1 MAIRRFDNLLLISF
15 SPNHFKTS
23 CFALQAGG
31 LAEVLLLLLGIA
43 EHFPNLDEVAS
54 TRGQTLGERLSSAIV
69 ECLTSSKSETRSA
82 ASSLLDVCIEN
93 GVVSLESIR
102 KATERMKPA
111 TQRTLGPMIAKF
123 ARNAPSSAQNGKE
136 NLPAGDSR
144 VAKQRTAAVAVAA
157 PAPASTKPMEREAKP
172 VGNSSAQTTSTD
184 QAPKAETL
192 RHPLVGRNGMR
203 ALKSSKTIVW
213 PEFPEEPLGSAIF
226 GNLRK
231 YWTVVLPPKTAS
243 DLFPSSGIRK
253 QDDAMDGIEVLSRAL
268 EIDRSSDVSIIEQQL
283 EPVLKWISYVL
294 CSKEVTVGLQA
305 LLSFISE
312 LISLLVELKRELSDS
327 EAIAIV
333 PFIFEKASISKGR
346 FKDAF
351 MDIVSLLQSEDL
363 LPPKRLGGIVC
374 AAMIE
379 RSAHSKAR
387 VMACQ
392 IGLECVEKTG
402 LAGIGKKGVT
412 STAKML
418 SEETIPENRAAALD
432 LMEVILS
439 KMNGEIQRL
448 ARICGPNL
456 SDKAREMVEERW
468 HKRPPAPKQT
478 IKAPSTDSQQRDSGN
493 QSQSEAHRDDRAE
506 NVESQSVYY
515 EDQLPALSL
524 RPPSGR
530 EMPTSYSRGRE
541 VDQDSSRADPF
552 AFSIT
557 ARAAPVSAV
566 SETAHGI
573 SEKDSGGFQAADIVS
588 TGSDSSFGT
597 AASLRA
603 RLLKIRE
610 KSKGP
615 EESSEELET
624 ALVEAIQDAELVEEI
639 SPGAEFENGLES
651 IKALLSKNT
660 PLEEEDVDLLDC
672 IETLKKFHAALSKQ
686 QKGNFGLSVQA
697 FSALRQLIAE
707 NLSNTIEHLTRYVRE
722 LDILLFYSCRR
733 ASYIVLFFT
742 G

>member
-1 MAIRRFDNLLLISF
+1 M
-15 SPNHFKTS
+15 
-23 CFALQAGG
+23 
-31 LAEVLLLLLGIA
+31 LLLGIA
-43 EHFPNLDEVAS
+43 EHIPNLDEVAS

-102 KATERMKPA
+102 KATERLKPA

-123 ARNAPSSAQNGKE
+123 ARNAPSSARNGKE
-136 NLPAGDSR
+136 NLATDDTR
-144 VAKQRTAAVAVAA
+144 VAKQRTAAMTVAA
-157 PAPASTKPMEREAKP
+157 VPAPAATKPMEREAKP
-172 VGNSSAQTTSTD
+172 VGRSSTQATNID
-184 QAPKAETL
+184 QAPKTETEQ
-192 RHPLVGRNGMR
+192 HPLVGRNGMR
-203 ALKSSKTIVW
+203 ALKSSKTMVW

-226 GNLRK
+226 GNFRK

-253 QDDAMDGIEVLSRAL
+253 QDDAIDGIEVLSRAL
-268 EIDRSSDVSIIEQQL
+268 EIDRSSDPSIIEQQL

-305 LLSFISE
+305 LLSLTSD
-312 LISLLVELKRELSDS
+312 LISFLVERKRELSDS

-346 FKDAF
+346 FRDAF

-379 RSAHSKAR
+379 RSAHAKAR
-387 VMACQ
+387 VMACH

-439 KMNGEIQRL
+439 KMNGESQRL

-456 SDKAREMVEERW
+456 SEKAREMVEERW
-468 HKRPPAPKQT
+468 QKRPPPPKQT
-478 IKAPSTDSQQRDSGN
+478 TRAPTADYQERERSI
-493 QSQSEAHRDDRAE
+493 QSQSKATRDGQAE
-506 NVESQSVYY
+506 NVGSQSVYY
-515 EDQLPALSL
+515 DELPALSL

-530 EMPTSYSRGRE
+530 EMPTAYSRARE
-541 VDQDSSRADPF
+541 VDQDLSRIDPF
-552 AFSIT
+552 AFSST
-557 ARAAPVSAV
+557 ARASPVSAV
-566 SETAHGI
+566 TETAHDI
-573 SEKDSGGFQAADIVS
+573 SEKDSGGYKAADIGS
-588 TGSDSSFGT
+588 TGAESSFGT

-603 RLLKIRE
+603 RLMKIRE

-639 SPGAEFENGLES
+639 SPEAEFENGLES
-651 IKALLSKNT
+651 IKVLVSKNT
-660 PLEEEDVDLLDC
+660 PLGEEDVDLLGC

-722 LDILLFYSCRR
+722 LDMLLSYSCRR
-733 ASYIVLFFT
+733 ASYIFLLPT
-742 G
+742 GS

>member
-1 MAIRRFDNLLLISF
+1 LVIRRFDNLLLILF
-15 SPNHFKTS
+15 SPNCFKTY
-23 CFALQAGG
+23 FYAFQAGG

-54 TRGQTLGERLSSAIV
+54 TRGQTLGETFSSAIV
-69 ECLTSSKSETRSA
+69 LCLTSSKSETRSA

-102 KATERMKPA
+102 KSTERLKPA

-123 ARNAPSSAQNGKE
+123 ARNAPSSARNGKE
-136 NLPAGDSR
+136 NLPTGDSR
-144 VAKQRTAAVAVAA
+144 VAKERTAPVAAVAA
-157 PAPASTKPMEREAKP
+157 PAPTKPMEREGKP
-172 VGNSSAQTTSTD
+172 GVRSSAQATSRD
-184 QAPKAETL
+184 QAPKEETL

-203 ALKSSKTIVW
+203 ALKSSKTMVW
-213 PEFPEEPLGSAIF
+213 PEFPEEPLGSVIF

-231 YWTVVLPPKTAS
+231 YWIVVLPPKTAS

-268 EIDRSSDVSIIEQQL
+268 EIDRSSDASIIEQQL

-305 LLSFISE
+305 LLSLTSD

-333 PFIFEKASISKGR
+333 PFLFEKASISKGR

-374 AAMIE
+374 AAIIE
-379 RSAHSKAR
+379 RSAHAKAR

-392 IGLECVEKTG
+392 IGLDCVEKTG

-412 STAKML
+412 SAAKLL

-456 SDKAREMVEERW
+456 SEKAREMVEERW
-468 HKRPPAPKQT
+468 QKRPPPPKQ
-478 IKAPSTDSQQRDSGN
+478 IIRAPLTDSRERDKSIS
-493 QSQSEAHRDDRAE
+493 SQSEAPRDDRSE
-506 NVESQSVYY
+506 NAGSQSVYY

-530 EMPTSYSRGRE
+530 EMPTAYSRARE
-541 VDQDSSRADPF
+541 ADQDSSRTDPF
-552 AFSIT
+552 AFSLT
-557 ARAAPVSAV
+557 ARAAPVA
-566 SETAHGI
+566 E
-573 SEKDSGGFQAADIVS
+573 
-588 TGSDSSFGT
+588 SSFGT

-610 KSKGP
+610 KSSGP

-624 ALVEAIQDAELVEEI
+624 ALVEAIQDAELVEET
-639 SPGAEFENGLES
+639 SPEAEFEKGLES
-651 IKALLSKNT
+651 IKVLVSKNT
-660 PLEEEDVDLLDC
+660 PLAEEDVDLLVC

-697 FSALRQLIAE
+697 FSALRQLIVE
-707 NLSNTIEHLTRYVRE
+707 NLSATIEHLTRYVRE
-722 LDILLFYSCRR
+722 YDTLLAYSRR
-733 ASYIVLFFT
+733 RTSYIFLLSTDSLVTHLIAEKRL
-742 G
+742 

>member
-1 MAIRRFDNLLLISF
+1 
-15 SPNHFKTS
+15 
-23 CFALQAGG
+23 
-31 LAEVLLLLLGIA
+31 V
-43 EHFPNLDEVAS
+43 
-54 TRGQTLGERLSSAIV
+54 
-69 ECLTSSKSETRSA
+69 
-82 ASSLLDVCIEN
+82 
-93 GVVSLESIR
+93 
-102 KATERMKPA
+102 
-111 TQRTLGPMIAKF
+111 
-123 ARNAPSSAQNGKE
+123 
-136 NLPAGDSR
+136 
-144 VAKQRTAAVAVAA
+144 
-157 PAPASTKPMEREAKP
+157 
-172 VGNSSAQTTSTD
+172 
-184 QAPKAETL
+184 
-192 RHPLVGRNGMR
+192 
-203 ALKSSKTIVW
+203 
-213 PEFPEEPLGSAIF
+213 IF

-268 EIDRSSDVSIIEQQL
+268 EIDRSSDASIIEQQL

-305 LLSFISE
+305 LLSLTSD
-312 LISLLVELKRELSDS
+312 LITLLAELKRELSDS

-351 MDIVSLLQSEDL
+351 MDIVSLLQSESL

-374 AAMIE
+374 SAIIE
-379 RSAHSKAR
+379 RSAHAKAR

-392 IGLECVEKTG
+392 IGLDCVEKTG

-456 SDKAREMVEERW
+456 SEKAREMVEERW
-468 HKRPPAPKQT
+468 QKRPPPAKQT
-478 IKAPSTDSQQRDSGN
+478 IRAPSTDSRERDRSTP
-493 QSQSEAHRDDRAE
+493 SQSEAPRDDRAE
-506 NVESQSVYY
+506 NAGSQSVYY

-530 EMPTSYSRGRE
+530 EMPTAYSRARE
-541 VDQDSSRADPF
+541 VGQDSSRTDPF
-552 AFSIT
+552 AFSVT

-566 SETAHGI
+566 TETDHDI
-573 SEKDSGGFQAADIVS
+573 SEKDSGRSQAADIGS
-588 TGSDSSFGT
+588 TGTESSFGT

-624 ALVEAIQDAELVEEI
+624 ALVEAIQDAELVEET
-639 SPGAEFENGLES
+639 SPEAEFGNGLES
-651 IKALLSKNT
+651 IKVLVSKNT
-660 PLEEEDVDLLDC
+660 PLAEEDVDLLDC

-686 QKGNFGLSVQA
+686 QKGNFGLSVQT

-707 NLSNTIEHLTRYVRE
+707 NLSDTIEHLTRYVRE
-722 LDILLFYSCRR
+722 HDILLAYSRRR
-733 ASYIVLFFT
+733 ASHIFLPST
-742 G
+742 GSLVTHLIAEKRL